1 MDDSFRNKL
10 MDAMKAEDAKL
21 KTYIDKAR
29 LDEWYK
35 TTLEAAE
42 NTVALVYG
50 RMTAKKAALA
60 ANGSTRAPLEAAG
73 AVSAGSSFW

>member
-1 MDDSFRNKL
+1 
-10 MDAMKAEDAKL
+10 MKAEDAKL

-50 RMTAKKAALA
+50 RMTAKKAAA
-60 ANGSTRAPLEAAG
+60 AAVNGSTRAPLEAAG
-73 AVSAGSSFW
+73 TVSEGSSFW